1 MKIKNSRSSQDSP
14 SATERA
20 SLVSSVRRRA
30 KGDIVSAATSTPTAV
45 ASSGDQCI
53 VIRGVSWE
61 QYEAINDAVVDP
73 PNLRMIYCDGRLTLL
88 TESRKHGWFA
98 ERLGE
103 LVVALAERLGIP
115 WEDAASATYRKKAK
129 KGGVEGD
136 KTFYFA
142 EHAELMR
149 GAQNIDLK
157 TQPPPD
163 LAIEV
168 EATHSADD
176 AVIVWGRLGV
186 PEVWRFDPID
196 EEFGFWLRR
205 DDGTYER
212 ADHGLAFPM
221 LNAADVLE
229 QMKLADRLGAGK
241 WHAGLGAWVR
251 KVILPRQSKGGSK
264 KRRGGR

>member
-1 MKIKNSRSSQDSP
+1 MPTVARLRRQ
-14 SATERA
+14 EREDIA
-20 SLVSSVRRRA
+20 S
-30 KGDIVSAATSTPTAV
+30 TAV
-45 ASSGDQCI
+45 IAPSPIDSGGDQCI
-53 VIRGVSWE
+53 VLRGLSWQ
-61 QYEAINDAVVDP
+61 QYVAINDAVVDP

-88 TESRKHGWFA
+88 TESRKHGWYA
-98 ERLGE
+98 ERLAE
-103 LVVALAERLGIP
+103 FVKFLAQELGIV
-115 WEDAASATYRKKAK
+115 WEDAASATYRRKEK

-149 GAQNIDLK
+149 GARNIDLK

-168 EATHSADD
+168 EVTHSADD

-186 PEVWRFDPID
+186 PEVWRFDPIE
-196 EEFGFWLRR
+196 EEFGFWVRR

-212 ADHGLAFPM
+212 AEHSLAFPM
-221 LNAADVLE
+221 LTAADLLE
-229 QMKLADRLGAGK
+229 QMKLADQLGAGR

-251 KVILPRQSKGGSK
+251 KVIVPRRRKGGPK
-264 KRRGGR
+264 KGRGGR